1 MACRTDDQP
10 SRTTTVTELLY
21 AAMSV
26 KLGGLNNR
34 LRDEDRC
41 SSSFKCRDILSHS
54 GDRQSVLKEER

>member
-10 SRTTTVTELLY
+10 SLTPTVTELLY

-34 LRDEDRC
+34 LRERIGALQVSGVETSC
-41 SSSFKCRDILSHS
+41 HIL
-54 GDRQSVLKEER
+54 VVNKAF